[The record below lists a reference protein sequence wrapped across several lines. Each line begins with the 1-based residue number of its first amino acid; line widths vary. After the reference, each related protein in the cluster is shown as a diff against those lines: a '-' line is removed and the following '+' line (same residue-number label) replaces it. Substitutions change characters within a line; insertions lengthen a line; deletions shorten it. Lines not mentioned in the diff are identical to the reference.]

1 LLPPPRPTHCLFL
14 FGLDVRLDLLRLHL
28 NLQHVLHGA
37 QRRAVTE
44 VAGAIIGGMV
54 LLDPRAD
61 LGIQDLVRRRAELEQ
76 VRTGIFLGV
85 DLGATAG
92 ADAILRGNRRRDE
105 ERGEEERED
114 RAARHVR

>member
-44 VAGAIIGGMV
+44 VAGAIIGIGV
-54 LLDPRAD
+54 
-61 LGIQDLVRRRAELEQ
+61 
-76 VRTGIFLGV
+76 FLGV
-85 DLGATAG
+85 DPGATAV
-92 ADAILRGNRRRDE
+92 ADATLHGNRGHDE
-105 ERGEEERED
+105 ERGEEERDD